1 MKSSGP
7 RKTTG
12 GWERKD
18 ARNLNSTEKALI
30 RKLKKAG
37 YGRNAIANKL
47 GRGYATI
54 SRYLRTNGEDD
65 PLARTVYW
73 TPEEDRRLIHLH
85 NEGKSQV
92 QIAEALG
99 RSRGAVGVRLSVHR
113 KAALEGTELQYSR
126 TNAAESPKRAPKAVG
141 AAFAEV
147 PEPITVNPLGAIGLA
162 RDLDLWAI
170 WERRVFGGASQL

>member
-1 MKSSGP
+1 MKATGP
-7 RKTTG
+7 RQTTG

-18 ARNLNSTEKALI
+18 ARNLNSAEKALI

-37 YGRNAIANKL
+37 YGRNAIAVKL

-54 SRYLRTNGEDD
+54 SRHLRNNGEEA
-65 PLARTVYW
+65 PVKTVYW

-85 NEGKSQV
+85 NEGKSQM

-113 KAALEGTELQYSR
+113 KAAMDGTEVQYSR
-126 TNAAESPKRAPKAVG
+126 TNAAESPKRAPE
-141 AAFAEV
+141 AASGVVADD
-147 PEPITVNPLGAIGLA
+147 PEPVAFNFLGLPAEP
-162 RDLDLWAI
+162 DLYTTWHRAMY
-170 WERRVFGGASQL
+170 RGAGPE

>member
-7 RKTTG
+7 RQTTG

-18 ARNLNSTEKALI
+18 ARNLNSAEKALI

-37 YGRNAIANKL
+37 YGRNAIANRL

-65 PLARTVYW
+65 HLVRTVYW
-73 TPEEDRRLIHLH
+73 TPEEDRRLIHFH
-85 NEGKSQV
+85 NEGRTQV

-113 KAALEGTELQYSR
+113 KAALEGTEVQYSR
-126 TNAAESPKRAPKAVG
+126 TNAAESPKRAPEAASAVVADAWEPVLSSALG
-141 AAFAEV
+141 LPAAPDLYSIWYRAMYRRAE
-147 PEPITVNPLGAIGLA
+147 PA
-162 RDLDLWAI
+162 
-170 WERRVFGGASQL
+170 

>member
-1 MKSSGP
+1 MNRQGP
-7 RKTTG
+7 RQTTG

-18 ARNLNSTEKALI
+18 ARNLNSAEKTLI

-37 YGRNAIANKL
+37 YDRNAIAVKL

-65 PLARTVYW
+65 PLVRTVYW

-85 NEGKSQV
+85 KEGRSQV

-113 KAALEGTELQYSR
+113 KAALEGSEVQYSR
-126 TNAAESPKRAPKAVG
+126 TNAAESPKRAPEAASAVCD
-141 AAFAEV
+141 EV
-147 PEPITVNPLGAIGLA
+147 TEPTVAHSLRLFEEP
-162 RDLDLWAI
+162 DLYTMWHRAMYR
-170 WERRVFGGASQL
+170 WGEPA

>member
-1 MKSSGP
+1 MNRQGP
-7 RKTTG
+7 RQTTG
-12 GWERKD
+12 GWERKG
-18 ARNLNSTEKALI
+18 ARNLNQAEKALI

-37 YGRNAIANKL
+37 YGRNAIAVKL

-65 PLARTVYW
+65 PLVRTVYW

-85 NEGKSQV
+85 NEGRSLV

-113 KAALEGTELQYSR
+113 KAAFEGVEVQYSR
-126 TNAAESPKRAPKAVG
+126 TNAAESPKRAPEAASAFWNEVTEPAVAHSLRLLAEPDLYTIWHRAMYRG
-141 AAFAEV
+141 ADPA
-147 PEPITVNPLGAIGLA
+147 
-162 RDLDLWAI
+162 
-170 WERRVFGGASQL
+170 